1 MSSCS
6 TTPCLENGTILSGKW
21 EIIEHIATGG
31 KGEVYRARQTTL
43 ARDVVVKIISREY
56 LADLEGD
63 EDYIRTE
70 LERFHREAL
79 AMASIR
85 HPYIVQVYDQDE
97 ASVVANGIEL
107 SAQYLVMEYIDG
119 PSLRSTMPSEG
130 FCTNEHQARQWIRAY
145 FLPVLDGIQAVHDL
159 GIVHRDVKPENVL
172 LQNDTPKIM
181 DFGLAGGARWSGL
194 TKSHHV
200 EGTITYMAPEQFM
213 DLGETDAR
221 GDVYALGKILYE
233 AVIGKMDKKTA
244 FPLKGVSL
252 PCPDTPFFRRLDLII
267 RKATAEDKEQRAPSV
282 MVFKEQLEKL
292 LDDFDACKL
301 HILGLTV
308 SRPSRKPIVAATT
321 LVVVLIIITN
331 LAHHVIMVREEHG
344 HAPVGL
350 SRDLPHGKSPAGG
363 AEQRASTS
371 PGSQLIGI
379 DGSTLRFV
387 PGGQFTLPSMTLTG
401 PEKSFRVA
409 PVYVGETE
417 VTNAQYVK
425 FLNQVLSRIT
435 VVNGSAKSDS
445 SVWLVLGQVFGGYE
459 PIAFQNGRFSVKE
472 PRFDEYPVI
481 RVTAHGAQAYARFYG
496 YRLPTEFEWYAAALA
511 DKSAPGHGHNN
522 TTESS
527 EPQSD
532 LEREM
537 SGLVDAYGLLDK
549 VGPDISDYASE
560 PSRVP
565 YNVSKFP
572 PNTYRI
578 RGLNANIGEWG
589 LRGFTESEQH
599 DLAPKYVI
607 LGEMDGTWLLGST
620 LIRGPEQNPSEALPW
635 VGLRIA
641 KDLSTPRQGE

>member
-1 MSSCS
+1 MSSCN
-6 TTPCLENGTILSGKW
+6 TTPCLENGTVLNGKW

-31 KGEVYRARQTTL
+31 KGEVYRAHQTTL
-43 ARDVVVKIISREY
+43 DRDVVVKTISREY

-70 LERFHREAL
+70 LQRFHREAL
-79 AMASIR
+79 AMASVR

-97 ASVVANGIEL
+97 ASVVANGIEH
-107 SAQYLVMEYIDG
+107 SAQYLVMEYVDG

-130 FCTNEHQARQWIRAY
+130 FCSNEQQAREWMRAY
-145 FLPVLDGIQAVHDL
+145 FLPVLEGIQAVHDL

-172 LQNDTPKIM
+172 LENGTPKIM

-244 FPLKGVSL
+244 FPLKSVSVQ
-252 PCPDTPFFRRLDLII
+252 CPDTPFLKRLDLII
-267 RKATAEDKEQRAPSV
+267 RKATAEDKEQRTPSV
-282 MVFKEQLEKL
+282 KVLKEQLERL
-292 LDDFDACKL
+292 LDNFDESKL
-301 HILGLTV
+301 HILGLTFP
-308 SRPSRKPIVAATT
+308 RPSRKLIIVAIA
-321 LVVVLIIITN
+321 LVLGLIIISN
-331 LAHHVIMVREEHG
+331 LAHHAIMVRQEHG
-344 HAPVGL
+344 SAPVGL

-371 PGSQLIGI
+371 PGSQMIGI

-387 PGGQFTLPSMTLTG
+387 PGGQFTLPSMDQTG
-401 PEKSFRVA
+401 AAKSFLVA
-409 PVYVGETE
+409 PVYMGETE

-425 FLNQVLSRIT
+425 FLNQVLSRVT
-435 VVNGSAKSDS
+435 VGNGSAKGDGSI
-445 SVWLVLGQVFGGYE
+445 WLVLGQVFGGYE
-459 PIAFQNGRFSVKE
+459 PIVFQNGRFSVKD
-472 PRFDEYPVI
+472 PRYDGYPVI

-511 DKSAPGHGHNN
+511 DKGAPGRGNTK

-527 EPQSD
+527 ESQSD

-537 SGLVDAYGLLDK
+537 SGLVNAYGLLDK
-549 VGPDISDYASE
+549 VGPDTSDYASE

-572 PNTYRI
+572 PNEYRI

-589 LRGFTESEQH
+589 LRGFTEREQH
-599 DLAPKYVI
+599 DPAPKYVI

-641 KDLSTPRQGE
+641 KDVNATAQGE